1 MAQSSILGRVG
12 QLVRAN
18 INAMLDSAEDP
29 ERMLE
34 QMVRDYTDSIREAE
48 EAVAQT
54 IGNLRLQEDDAK
66 EAGEAATEWG
76 SKAAAASKKADEQRA
91 AGNTSD
97 ADRFDGLARIALK
110 RQIGFEEQVKAFGP
124 QIEQQTALV
133 DQLKSGL
140 NVMREKREELVQ
152 KKDQLIA
159 RAKMAQARNRGSA
172 QRKWVIDKKTPVFGM
187 VERGGREDAEMA
199 GVRVGVADDGE
210 RVDRRHDQHRGGED
224 HHRQPREAG
233 QRGHPAP
240 ERERDRGRERVEV
253 ADLQAAEDGEER
265 TRGDEP
271 GRHTERARP
280 CQAVT

>member
-18 INAMLDSAEDP
+18 INALLDSAEDP
-29 ERMLE
+29 ERMLD

-66 EAGEAATEWG
+66 EAGEAASEWG
-76 SKAAAASKKADEQRA
+76 QKAAAASRKADEMRA
-91 AGNTSD
+91 AGNAD

-133 DQLKSGL
+133 NQLKDGL
-140 NVMREKREELVQ
+140 NLMREKREELVQ

-159 RAKMAQARNRGSA
+159 RAKMAQAQVQVQQSIKSVNIMDPTSEVARFEERIRHEEAKAKGMTEVAASSLDA
-172 QRKWVIDKKTPVFGM
+172 QFESLD
-187 VERGGREDAEMA
+187 DA
-199 GVRVGVADDGE
+199 ADDLE
-210 RVDRRHDQHRGGED
+210 VDSRLAALKQGG
-224 HHRQPREAG
+224 
-233 QRGHPAP
+233 
-240 ERERDRGRERVEV
+240 
-253 ADLQAAEDGEER
+253 
-265 TRGDEP
+265 
-271 GRHTERARP
+271 
-280 CQAVT
+280 

>member
-18 INAMLDSAEDP
+18 INALLDSAEDP
-29 ERMLE
+29 ERMLD

-66 EAGEAATEWG
+66 EAGEAASEWG
-76 SKAAAASKKADEQRA
+76 QKAAAASRKADEMRS
-91 AGNTSD
+91 AGNTD

-110 RQIGFEEQVKAFGP
+110 RQFGFEEQVKAFGP

-133 DQLKSGL
+133 EQLKNGL

-159 RAKMAQARNRGSA
+159 RAKMAQAQVQVQQSIKSVNIMDPTSEVARFEERIRHEEAKAKGMTEVAASSLEA
-172 QRKWVIDKKTPVFGM
+172 QFENLD
-187 VERGGREDAEMA
+187 DA
-199 GVRVGVADDGE
+199 ADDLE
-210 RVDRRHDQHRGGED
+210 VDSRLAALKQGG
-224 HHRQPREAG
+224 
-233 QRGHPAP
+233 
-240 ERERDRGRERVEV
+240 
-253 ADLQAAEDGEER
+253 
-265 TRGDEP
+265 
-271 GRHTERARP
+271 
-280 CQAVT
+280 